1 MTKLYDAL
9 REAGAVGKN
18 AAEPAKAPASTPAAQ
33 VSPGHSP
40 SAAFAAIAG
49 EAGDPASEIKA
60 LREIIFGKLFE
71 EYDQLMQRL
80 EEKLTGEASRLR
92 NELVDLDRKLA
103 DRLEQIEVRNVK
115 AHSDLREQLLSQS
128 NLLNDAIQERGE
140 HVNKRL
146 EDGLAE
152 LRESKIDRST
162 FSSFLGG
169 LASHI
174 GELRA
179 ASGADPEPKSA

>member
-9 REAGAVGKN
+9 REAGAAGLKRTEHAKSPAN
-18 AAEPAKAPASTPAAQ
+18 AQAAEPTPGQPASATF
-33 VSPGHSP
+33 
-40 SAAFAAIAG
+40 SAAAG
-49 EAGDPASEIKA
+49 ATSDPASDIKA

-71 EYDQLMQRL
+71 ECEQLMTRL
-80 EEKLTGEASRLR
+80 EDRLAGEASRLR
-92 NELVDLDRKLA
+92 SELGELDRKLA
-103 DRLEQIEVRNVK
+103 DRMEQIEARNVK

-140 HVNKRL
+140 HVSKKL

-152 LRESKIDRST
+152 LRESKIDRTT

-174 GELRA
+174 GALRA
-179 ASGADPEPKSA
+179 ASGSEPQPKSA